1 MKHLEYK
8 ENFLKPYMLVLK
20 KAAESLAGLLDA
32 IPVVLHALL

>member
-1 MKHLEYK
+1 
-8 ENFLKPYMLVLK
+8 MLVLK